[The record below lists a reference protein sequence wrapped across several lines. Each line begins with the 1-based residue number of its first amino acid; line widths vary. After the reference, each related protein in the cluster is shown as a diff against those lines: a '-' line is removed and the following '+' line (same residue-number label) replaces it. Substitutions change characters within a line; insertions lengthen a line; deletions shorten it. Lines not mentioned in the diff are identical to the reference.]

1 MHVESTHH
9 IDSSEQDENGFYAWR
24 YEYHLF
30 HFFDGEV
37 ELIARSY
44 VDDSNSAQFLQIKRN
59 GVIRQLTVEDLHL
72 PVFNDAIRHLK
83 TLGKQQLSWLSETG
97 YAQL

>member
-1 MHVESTHH
+1 MRVETTHH

-30 HFFDGEV
+30 HFLDGEV

-44 VDDSNSAQFLQIKRN
+44 VDDLTSAQFLRIKRN
-59 GVIRQLTVEDLHL
+59 GIASQLTTEDLGL
-72 PVFNDAIRHLK
+72 PVFNDAIIHLN
-83 TLGKQQLSWLSETG
+83 TLGKQQLSWLSDTG